1 MMVSMILVAP
11 FATKLSMKFGKK
23 EISMVG
29 MGAASVV
36 YVVVFITRTKNPVI
50 YIAAM
55 LVAYIGLG
63 LFTMV
68 SWAMISDC
76 IDNYY
81 VAYGERADG
90 TIYAMYS
97 FIKKLAGAV
106 TGSIGAWALSGIG
119 YDNMAAVQTE
129 AVSNSIF
136 NVTLLIPAVFMLAT
150 FLLLAFM
157 YPLTRAKVE
166 ANAAKMRELAEKK

>member
-1 MMVSMILVAP
+1 
-11 FATKLSMKFGKK
+11 
-23 EISMVG
+23 MVG
-29 MGAASVV
+29 MGVASVV
-36 YVVVFITRTKNPVI
+36 YIVIFITRTKNPII

-55 LVAYIGLG
+55 LVTYIGLY
-63 LFTMV
+63 LFMMV

-81 VAYGERADG
+81 VEYGERADG

-97 FIKKLAGAV
+97 FIKKLAGSV

-136 NVTLLIPAVFMLAT
+136 NVTLLIPAVFMIIT
-150 FLLLAFM
+150 FLLLVFM
-157 YPLTRAKVE
+157 YPLSREKVE
-166 ANAAKMRELAEKK
+166 ANAEKMRELAEQK